1 MEAAMQ
7 GGWAESPFRRSMAA
21 DWRDTP
27 KVLLKEL
34 HHFACGYSCED
45 CVCGKGSPCG
55 VAADVSTNTL
65 VLPIVFIHSHFCP
78 DTSMVFPPLCS
89 VSVTV

>member
-27 KVLLKEL
+27 KVLLKEWVYCINADNVRCPVNFITSL
-34 HHFACGYSCED
+34 AGIPARIAF
-45 CVCGKGSPCG
+45 
-55 VAADVSTNTL
+55 VAK
-65 VLPIVFIHSHFCP
+65 VLLAVWLL
-78 DTSMVFPPLCS
+78 T
-89 VSVTV
+89 